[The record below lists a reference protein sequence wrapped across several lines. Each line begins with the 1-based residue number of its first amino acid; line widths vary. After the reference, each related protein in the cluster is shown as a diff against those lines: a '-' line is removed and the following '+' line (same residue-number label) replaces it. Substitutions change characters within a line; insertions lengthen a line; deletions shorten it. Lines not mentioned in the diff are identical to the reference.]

1 MTEITL
7 TDVFVA
13 EAESREV
20 EHPQCSVNDLLR
32 AMSNS
37 QHRCPSCYTNLIQT
51 YNRLDCPQSHG
62 CGWPG
67 ATMPVDEGGRTLR
80 DKVHELA
87 STPNPNSMDEL
98 REALNH
104 IYEITKP

>member
-1 MTEITL
+1 MNGLKEL
-7 TDVFVA
+7 V
-13 EAESREV
+13 
-20 EHPQCSVNDLLR
+20 
-32 AMSNS
+32 NS
-37 QHRCPSCYTNLIQT
+37 QHKCPSCGHGLIQT
-51 YNRLDCPQSHG
+51 YNRLDCPQASG

-80 DKVHELA
+80 DMVHELA
-87 STPNPNSMDEL
+87 AMPNPNKIDEL